1 MIYHPVSGTFMEIT
15 GVMWLVLILSL
26 IVCAYMAWNIGA
38 NDVANAMGT
47 SVGSKALTLKQAV
60 IIAAIFEFCGAF
72 FAGDAVTDTV
82 RKGILVV
89 DFETATD
96 DFANDLMY
104 GFIAAMMAAAI
115 WLTTAT
121 RLGLPVSTTHSII
134 GGIIGVGLVLEVQ
147 HDTSLI
153 NWEKTQEV
161 VMSWVASPLMGG
173 LLAFGTFWIVRET
186 ILESSNPEERSRWLA
201 PIMAIPTFFVLGI
214 ALQFKALKG
223 FFGRAQA
230 NGWIEDKYEWIP
242 VKENGSFD
250 PFTPYCSPD
259 AEIIT
264 DECLNA
270 IHEGAWVP
278 INSIIIAFI
287 IALIAASV
295 LAYVLRNYEFKGE
308 EDGFHGVE
316 RIFVWLQVITAAYV
330 AFAHGAND
338 RSNAIGPMAAVYQVL
353 SSGGE
358 IQASAPVP
366 LWLVLLGSAGIAIGV
381 MTWGWR
387 VMDTIGHKITD
398 ITPTRGFAAEFGA
411 ATTILIFSMPFLAV
425 PVSTTH
431 TLVGAVVGVGLA
443 GGAKAV
449 DFRVFGK
456 IASSWVASLPA
467 AGFGSIAIYVA
478 AGSDP
483 IKLLVV
489 IPIAFAIVA
498 YVIWATW
505 DDEIYVED
513 ALSDA
518 GSADTKG
525 AQTHFEIF
533 HTHALAVEETVGHML
548 SAVKAAAD
556 GEDAEDHIRSTVE
569 AELRADDVKNDI
581 RRRLGSG
588 QISVLQGRDE
598 VLRMV
603 SRQDRIADYAQN
615 VAEQLSF
622 RELFVDEKA
631 RGMLKEM
638 AEAVSKTTSLYEDAV
653 SQLKDVALSGYT
665 KAGRERLGE
674 LIDAVNLAEHEA
686 DLVESK
692 AAAYVFSH
700 GEDAPLAAV
709 HMYRVLQRMDD
720 VANACEKAANGLL
733 SIVYN

>member
-1 MIYHPVSGTFMEIT
+1 MEIS

-89 DFETATD
+89 DFETVTD

-223 FFGRAQA
+223 FFARAEG
-230 NGWIEDKYEWIP
+230 NGWIDDKYDWLP
-242 VKENGSFD
+242 VKENGSWD
-250 PFTPYCSPD
+250 PFV
-259 AEIIT
+259 E
-264 DECLNA
+264 NA
-270 IHEGAWVP
+270 WFP
-278 INSIIIAFI
+278 INSIILAFI
-287 IALIAASV
+287 IAVIAAGV

-358 IQASAPVP
+358 LSSSAPVP

-456 IASSWVASLPA
+456 IVSSWVASLPA

-478 AGSDP
+478 SGSDP
-483 IKLLVV
+483 IKLLVI

-518 GSADTKG
+518 GSADNKG
-525 AQTHFEIF
+525 APTHFELF

-548 SAVKAAAD
+548 SAVNAAAD
-556 GEDAEDHIRSTVE
+556 GDDPEDHIKSTVE
-569 AELRADDVKNDI
+569 AELRADEVKNDI

-588 QISVLQGRDE
+588 QISVLHGKDE
-598 VLRMV
+598 LFRMV

-622 RELFVDEKA
+622 RELFVDKEA

-674 LIDAVNLAEHEA
+674 LIDEVNLAEHEA
-686 DLVESK
+686 DMVESK